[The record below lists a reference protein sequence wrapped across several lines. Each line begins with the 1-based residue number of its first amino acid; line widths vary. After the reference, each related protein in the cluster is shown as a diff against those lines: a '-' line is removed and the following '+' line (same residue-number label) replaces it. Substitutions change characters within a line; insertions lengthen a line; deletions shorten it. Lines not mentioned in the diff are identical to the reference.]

1 MRNLTMIACACGIAF
16 GCFALG
22 QQSRVIPDISARAAT
37 KDSNNYVDLFV
48 TVYEQ
53 VLTDYVDKVDERQL
67 IESALKGMVGSLNEQ
82 SINLDIKQ
90 SKDSNKP
97 RERFINA
104 YKKMRSDYGD
114 KVDERRLIEGAI
126 NGMLASLDP
135 RSSYLDA
142 KAFRDMQRS
151 SDVHFS
157 GLGLEVTQEG
167 DFVKVVTPI
176 NDTPSSL
183 AGVVPGDLIAAI
195 DNVGV
200 NNLSLN
206 VAVDMMRGP
215 INTPVRLTILRG
227 AERRKIE
234 LKMVRDYINIASVR
248 SRKQDD
254 DIGYIRIPQFNEAA
268 TEGLKAAIVKFQQEI
283 PADKF
288 KGYILDLRN
297 NPGGLLDQ
305 SIQVANAFIENGEI
319 VTRRGRN
326 ADHTARC
333 TARVGDLSN
342 GKPVV
347 VLINGGTGSGSEI
360 VAGALQDNR
369 RATIVGT
376 RSVGIGTIQTI
387 IPLGGASGALRL
399 TTARWYTPSG
409 RSIEAKG
416 IEPDIVVL
424 QDVPD
429 EFKGKEEVK
438 GEDGKTGLQGY
449 VPPDEKKDKQL
460 LAAIDLLRRTPSTRK
475 TSEPTKSTAPN

>member
-1 MRNLTMIACACGIAF
+1 
-16 GCFALG
+16 
-22 QQSRVIPDISARAAT
+22 
-37 KDSNNYVDLFV
+37 
-48 TVYEQ
+48 
-53 VLTDYVDKVDERQL
+53 
-67 IESALKGMVGSLNEQ
+67 
-82 SINLDIKQ
+82 
-90 SKDSNKP
+90 
-97 RERFINA
+97 
-104 YKKMRSDYGD
+104 
-114 KVDERRLIEGAI
+114 
-126 NGMLASLDP
+126 
-135 RSSYLDA
+135 
-142 KAFRDMQRS
+142 
-151 SDVHFS
+151 
-157 GLGLEVTQEG
+157 
-167 DFVKVVTPI
+167 
-176 NDTPSSL
+176 
-183 AGVVPGDLIAAI
+183 
-195 DNVGV
+195 
-200 NNLSLN
+200 
-206 VAVDMMRGP
+206 
-215 INTPVRLTILRG
+215 
-227 AERRKIE
+227 
-234 LKMVRDYINIASVR
+234 
-248 SRKQDD
+248 
-254 DIGYIRIPQFNEAA
+254 
-268 TEGLKAAIVKFQQEI
+268 VKFQQEI

-297 NPGGLLDQ
+297 SPGGLLDQ

-333 TARVGDLSN
+333 TARGGDLSK